1 MTSVLPTDRAVSLH
15 HNFTLLYFIYLFEQW
30 CVRVL
35 MLSTSRESEGYD
47 KGNIVV
53 KDVCCD
59 DGDVVCP

>member
-1 MTSVLPTDRAVSLH
+1 
-15 HNFTLLYFIYLFEQW
+15 
-30 CVRVL
+30 